1 MYAIYLEFLILKY
14 IIKKELVLSFVFF
27 KLLFMSLEAMELTRK
42 NSYVGLIKSFL
53 VWSFTLT
60 VCLLVV
66 GFPVGALM
74 VTVGLLATIVLQT
87 VLPASA
93 VLLVTGSIFS
103 LNIAIVLIGAAVL
116 SLRGIYPEEVSWLNW
131 LHEQKDLINTPV
143 YASCP
148 LTCQLEL
155 H

>member
-1 MYAIYLEFLILKY
+1 
-14 IIKKELVLSFVFF
+14 
-27 KLLFMSLEAMELTRK
+27 MEITRK
-42 NSYVGLIKSFL
+42 KSYVGLIKSFL

-66 GFPVGALM
+66 GFPVGALV
-74 VTVGLLATIVLQT
+74 VTVGLLATIILQT

-103 LNIAIVLIGAAVL
+103 LNVAIVVIGAAAL
-116 SLRGIYPEEVSWLNW
+116 SLRGIHPEEVSWLNW
-131 LHEQKDLINTPV
+131 LHGQKDLINIPV

-148 LTCQLEL
+148 LTCKLEL
-155 H
+155 NT

>member
-1 MYAIYLEFLILKY
+1 M
-14 IIKKELVLSFVFF
+14 ELV
-27 KLLFMSLEAMELTRK
+27 RK
-42 NSYVGLIKSFL
+42 NSYIGLIKSFL

-66 GFPVGALM
+66 GFPVGALL

-87 VLPASA
+87 VLPSSA
-93 VLLVTGSIFS
+93 VLLVTGSIFF
-103 LNIAIVLIGAAVL
+103 LNIAIVFIGAAVL
-116 SLRGIYPEEVSWLNW
+116 SLKGIYPEEVSWLNW
-131 LHEQKDLINTPV
+131 LHGQKDLINSPI

-148 LTCQLEL
+148 LTCEFK

>member
-1 MYAIYLEFLILKY
+1 M
-14 IIKKELVLSFVFF
+14 ELVR
-27 KLLFMSLEAMELTRK
+27 T

-53 VWSFTLT
+53 IWSFTLT

-74 VTVGLLATIVLQT
+74 VTVGLFATIVLQT

-93 VLLVTGSIFS
+93 VLLVTASIIS
-103 LNIAIVLIGAAVL
+103 LNIAIVLIGAAAL
-116 SLRGIYPEEVSWLNW
+116 AWKGINPEEVSWLNW
-131 LHEQKDLINTPV
+131 LHGEKDLVNTPV

-148 LTCQLEL
+148 LTCQLDL
-155 H
+155 

>member
-1 MYAIYLEFLILKY
+1 
-14 IIKKELVLSFVFF
+14 
-27 KLLFMSLEAMELTRK
+27 MELIRK

-66 GFPVGALM
+66 GFPVGALVVM
-74 VTVGLLATIVLQT
+74 VGLLATIILQT

-93 VLLVTGSIFS
+93 VLLVTGSIVTI
-103 LNIAIVLIGAAVL
+103 NVAIVLLGAAVL
-116 SLRGIYPEEVSWLNW
+116 SLRGIHPEEVSWLSW
-131 LHEQKDLINTPV
+131 LHGQKDLVNIPV

-148 LTCQLEL
+148 LTCQLETNQ
-155 H
+155 

>member
-1 MYAIYLEFLILKY
+1 
-14 IIKKELVLSFVFF
+14 
-27 KLLFMSLEAMELTRK
+27 METTRK

-53 VWSFTLT
+53 IWSFTLT

-66 GFPVGALM
+66 GFPVGALV
-74 VTVGLLATIVLQT
+74 VTVGILATIILQT

-103 LNIAIVLIGAAVL
+103 LNVAVVVVGAAAL
-116 SLRGIYPEEVSWLNW
+116 ALRGINPEEVSWLNW
-131 LHEQKDLINTPV
+131 LHGQKELINTPV

-148 LTCQLEL
+148 LTCQFEMDR
-155 H
+155 

>member
-1 MYAIYLEFLILKY
+1 
-14 IIKKELVLSFVFF
+14 
-27 KLLFMSLEAMELTRK
+27 MEVTRK

-53 VWSFTLT
+53 IWSFTLT

-66 GFPVGALM
+66 GFPVGALV
-74 VTVGLLATIVLQT
+74 VTVGLLATIILQT

-93 VLLVTGSIFS
+93 VLVVTGSIFS
-103 LNIAIVLIGAAVL
+103 LNLAIVVIGAAVL
-116 SLRGIYPEEVSWLNW
+116 ALRGIHPEEVSWLNW
-131 LHEQKDLINTPV
+131 LHGQKDLLDSPI

-148 LTCQLEL
+148 LTCQFET